1 MEFLC
6 ISRGLILSVVP
17 RAVKTGRSP
26 SSHWFCVRYEGT
38 FSIYFVKRGS
48 MNPWV
53 TEMETNIVVRIKIVD
68 VYKDLQTFHRLSG
81 KMLQR
86 KNTT

>member
-1 MEFLC
+1 MGGGGGGVEFLY

-38 FSIYFVKRGS
+38 FSIYFVKRGINEP
-48 MNPWV
+48 M
-53 TEMETNIVVRIKIVD
+53 
-68 VYKDLQTFHRLSG
+68 VYRNGDKHCRPD
-81 KMLQR
+81 
-86 KNTT
+86 